1 MSAWRRCQTTV
12 EGELRLLEREVQK
25 CDDPECT
32 TLKAD
37 HLLRVSLRS
46 SVPGDS
52 RVARLLDG
60 NVVVRALAHSL
71 AGGSGAGRG

>member
-1 MSAWRRCQTTV
+1 MSAWRRRQTTV

-25 CDDPECT
+25 CDPQCT

-46 SVPGDS
+46 PVPGDS